1 MYMRQGLAVNFK
13 GIIGQREVVKRLE
26 EQIKN
31 KKVGHAYIF
40 SGPKGIGKRTVAEI
54 FASMVMCQED
64 GGYGNCGVCHSCR
77 LFKGGTNPDFYRI
90 KTEKN
95 TISVEEI
102 RSMQKDVYVKPLYSP
117 KKVYLIE
124 EAEKM
129 TVQAQNSL
137 LKTLEEP
144 PLYAIII
151 MTTSNNESLL
161 ETIRSRSVIYNFKK
175 NTYEEV
181 KKYLIENIN
190 LDEKEASFIASYADG
205 VIGKAKELSESDE
218 FKELRERTIG
228 ILLKLN
234 EGNLKDIFFAY
245 DFFEENKE
253 KIQDILD
260 IMLIFYRDILIAKKF
275 GNEKM
280 LINLDKKDIILE
292 NLKNFSTEKIY
303 KNIETIDNLSNNI
316 GKNVNYQL
324 AVEVMLMKL
333 QEEEL

>member
-1 MYMRQGLAVNFK
+1 MNFND
-13 GIIGQREVVKRLE
+13 IIGQNEVISRLRA
-26 EQIKN
+26 QIKN

-40 SGPKGIGKRTVAEI
+40 SGPKGIGKKTVAKI
-54 FASMVMCQED
+54 FASLAICQNSSGDE
-64 GGYGNCGVCHSCR
+64 NCGTCQACR
-77 LFKGGTNPDFYRI
+77 LFRGGSNPDFYHI

-95 TISVEEI
+95 TIGVEEI
-102 RSMQKDVYVKPLYSP
+102 RSMQKDVYIKPLYSP

-129 TVQAQNSL
+129 TVQAQNCL

-151 MTTSNNESLL
+151 MTTSNYQSLL

-175 NTYEEV
+175 NTFEEV
-181 KKYLIENIN
+181 KKYLINNGQLDIN
-190 LDEKEASFIASYADG
+190 EASFIASYADG
-205 VIGKAKELSESDE
+205 VIGKAKELLESSE
-218 FKELRERTIG
+218 FKELREKTIE

-234 EGNLKDIFFAY
+234 EKKLIDIFFAY

-253 KIQDILD
+253 KIEEILD
-260 IMLIFYRDILIAKKF
+260 IMLTFYRDILIAKKF

-280 LINLDKKDIILE
+280 LINLDKKDIILR
-292 NLKNFSTEKIY
+292 NQNNFSTENIY
-303 KNIETIDNLSNNI
+303 KNIEVIDDLRNNI
-316 GKNVNYQL
+316 KKNVNYQL